1 MMPDPADDRN
11 TEPRRSSGRRR
22 GLGRGLSALLGELEA
37 EAAAGED
44 APGGAGV
51 RRLPI
56 TRLRPGRFQPRRHF
70 TAEDLGELAASLR
83 KTGMLQP
90 ILVRPLDEEDPE
102 GPVYEIVAGERRW
115 RAAQAAGLHEVPVI
129 ERRLED
135 AEALE
140 IALVENIQ
148 RRDLTPIEEAR
159 AYRRLI
165 DEFGYGTE
173 EVGRLVGKSR
183 SHVANLLRLLQ
194 LPQAVQEMVE
204 EGALA
209 MGHARALVGVPDAE
223 FLARRIAAEGL
234 SVRAVE
240 DLAAGAK
247 AAGGGRRGRAR
258 TRRVVDDPDIRDL
271 AETLGRLLG
280 TRVDIRHRPDGGGRL
295 VLHYRNIEQ
304 LDRFCRMLDPGR
316 GF

>member
-1 MMPDPADDRN
+1 MPDPADDRN
-11 TEPRRSSGRRR
+11 SEPRRSSGRRR

-44 APGGAGV
+44 APGGSGV

-258 TRRVVDDPDIRDL
+258 RRRVVDDPDIRDL